1 MSSGQ
6 GDQQFYS
13 RYFGPEATPP
23 TSTPGGAIGGAHRD
37 PDDGGEPN
45 HDHQRAALES
55 EPVAD
60 RDAEAIDNGEY
71 WPDEPTGRHVQ
82 ATPPHGEDR
91 AAAAAEQHGVLDA
104 ATSADSEEQSQ
115 SGTQSAAPF
124 DGERTVQIDEDI
136 LRAAREQ
143 FRANQARREQT
154 PPPPPGVGQPSPP
167 ASAPYWGPRPH
178 QPPPPPSGSGTPG
191 LSTPPQRR
199 PDPSQPGP
207 HWRVPPPPARPMTPG
222 RVAQSGSV
230 GQLHVDIR
238 ESDLVKPHKDVPTQG
253 WRKVFYK
260 LTRINVGVS
269 PAERRWND
277 LNRRISTNLRG
288 DYLIGV
294 LQIKGGVSKT
304 TTTIGLGQ
312 ALSRYRDDKIA
323 AIDVNPASGN
333 LADRID
339 EPSEETWRGL
349 VGDPNLHA
357 YSDLRHYMGRDTS
370 TGLEVLAADSGDSVL
385 TGPDV
390 REIWSRIRRHYP
402 IGIVD
407 CGTQLRD
414 DVTEQVLAHVD
425 AVVVVSTTRLDGA
438 RAAQQTLNW
447 LAAHGCAHLVRSA
460 VLVISDVNKVTP
472 DESVKK
478 LREGFSKAVHAVHD
492 VPFDPHLSEASAI
505 DFDRLRK
512 PTQRAFIEAAAS
524 LVDGFA
530 SAPDKDAGQIGQ
542 AWLGQEGR

>member
-23 TSTPGGAIGGAHRD
+23 APGDPDGGAHRE
-37 PDDGGEPN
+37 PHNGGEISPEP
-45 HDHQRAALES
+45 RPTPSEA
-55 EPVAD
+55 EPVPTSE
-60 RDAEAIDNGEY
+60 AEPVGTQEY

-82 ATPPHGEDR
+82 AATPHAADTDDASAVSEEPSGLDASPSTDEDPPQSGPD
-91 AAAAAEQHGVLDA
+91 AAAR
-104 ATSADSEEQSQ
+104 
-115 SGTQSAAPF
+115 F
-124 DGERTVQIDEDI
+124 DGERTVQIDEAV

-143 FRANQARREQT
+143 YRADQARREQL
-154 PPPPPGVGQPSPP
+154 PQQPPGVGQQAPP
-167 ASAPYWGPRPH
+167 AAPPYWGPRQH
-178 QPPPPPSGSGTPG
+178 QLPPPPHGARRDAGPSS
-191 LSTPPQRR
+191 PPQRR
-199 PDPSQPGP
+199 QQPPQPGP
-207 HWRVPPPPARPMTPG
+207 HWQVPPPPARPMTPG

-230 GQLHVDIR
+230 GPLHVDIR
-238 ESDLVKPHKDVPTQG
+238 EADLVKPHKDVPTRG
-253 WRKVFYK
+253 WRKVVYK

-277 LNRRISTNLRG
+277 LNRRIATNLRG

-304 TTTIGLGQ
+304 TTAIGLGQ

-333 LADRID
+333 LKDRID

-349 VGDPNLHA
+349 VGDPNLNA

-370 TGLEVLAADSGDSVL
+370 TGLEVLAADHGDGVL

-390 REIWSRIRRHYP
+390 KEIWTRIRRHYP

-438 RAAQQTLNW
+438 RAAQETLNW
-447 LAAHGCAHLVRSA
+447 LATHGCAHLVRSA

-492 VPFDPHLSEASAI
+492 VPFDPHLSEAAAI
-505 DFDRLRK
+505 NFDRLRK

-530 SAPDKDAGQIGQ
+530 SAPDKDAGHMGQ